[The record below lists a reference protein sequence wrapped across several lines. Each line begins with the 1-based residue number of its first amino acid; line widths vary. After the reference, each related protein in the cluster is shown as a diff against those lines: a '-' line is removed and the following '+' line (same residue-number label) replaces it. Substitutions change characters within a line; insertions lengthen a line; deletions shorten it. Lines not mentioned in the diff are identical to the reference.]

1 MSNFFLKDFKPS
13 FPLSQIVE
21 KPIQHGQIY
30 LTDFFNHLGITNEKK
45 IREAVELFK
54 PSIYKKGQLF
64 LQQEQVAG
72 HIGLILKGSVELFYT
87 DQDRQQVLFCF
98 TEEDFFT
105 DLKSF
110 LYQVP
115 SKINIEFVENS
126 IVLEVS
132 HEDFKKFLSANP
144 EFGEMFIKIM
154 TNVITTINQ
163 HNLMLKMPTKGR
175 YSKLLRLRP
184 HLLNKFPLRTIA
196 SFLGVKQE
204 TLSRIRGQFR
214 NKVVITT
221 DEVLTLPNQL

>member
-1 MSNFFLKDFKPS
+1 MSNFFLKDFIPS
-13 FPLSQIVE
+13 FPLTLVTE
-21 KPIQHGQIY
+21 RPIQHGQVY
-30 LTDFFNHLGITNEKK
+30 LGEFFNHLGIHDEEK
-45 IREAVELFK
+45 IREAVQLFK
-54 PSIYKKGQLF
+54 PSIYKKGQMF
-64 LQQEQVAG
+64 LEGNQVADR
-72 HIGLILKGSVELFYT
+72 IGFIIKGSVELFYV
-87 DQDRQQVLFCF
+87 DHSKKQVLFCF

-105 DLKSF
+105 DLKSY
-110 LYQVP
+110 LYQIP
-115 SKINIEFVENS
+115 TKLNIEFIENS
-126 IVLEVS
+126 IVLEIS
-132 HEDFKKFLSANP
+132 HSDFKQFLAANP

-214 NKVVITT
+214 NKVTT
-221 DEVLTLPNQL
+221 PA